1 MLEAKAAVG
10 QGSNEYINFVY
21 DWTRTSVF
29 SPPIAFGDDNGGGQ
43 RSGAT
48 LEIRMWPLIKSI
60 RRSRSYLHAAF
71 ARALR
76 ISAVILKQK
85 QYSDIK
91 SRAVNSL
98 LEGKIVPRFAEV
110 MPRDQ
115 QAIVD
120 EVVKLL
126 STTPPSIS
134 LETAQTI
141 LGRGPAEVS
150 RITKML
156 ENTKLWMKP
165 QQESLIEGDIS
176 DGRALPVP
184 GRESQGGS
192 ASNSE

>member
-1 MLEAKAAVG
+1 MSMFLAIILLSLMAFVC
-10 QGSNEYINFVY
+10 GS
-21 DWTRTSVF
+21 
-29 SPPIAFGDDNGGGQ
+29 
-43 RSGAT
+43 
-48 LEIRMWPLIKSI
+48 
-60 RRSRSYLHAAF
+60 
-71 ARALR
+71 ARA
-76 ISAVILKQK
+76 
-85 QYSDIK
+85 D
-91 SRAVNSL
+91 
-98 LEGKIVPRFAEV
+98 
-110 MPRDQ
+110 D
-115 QAIVD
+115 
-120 EVVKLL
+120 LL

-165 QQESLIEGDIS
+165 QQESLLEGDIS